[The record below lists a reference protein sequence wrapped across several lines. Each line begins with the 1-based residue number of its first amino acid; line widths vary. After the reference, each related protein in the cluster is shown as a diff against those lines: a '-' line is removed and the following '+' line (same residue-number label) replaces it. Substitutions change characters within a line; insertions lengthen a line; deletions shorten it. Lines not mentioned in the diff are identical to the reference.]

1 MNPVISI
8 YTKLWIV
15 PYNNKKPISPS
26 LQAWGYCLI
35 NIIAVV
41 LCMPSIK
48 DLFSDETLP
57 TNEDTYP
64 ADNMSY
70 RGLLVVSQFNLSP
83 IIYQQDIQVRLL
95 LLKILHYQVPAHFLG
110 NSLFSLDSQNS
121 NHILFVE

>member
-1 MNPVISI
+1 
-8 YTKLWIV
+8 
-15 PYNNKKPISPS
+15 
-26 LQAWGYCLI
+26 
-35 NIIAVV
+35 
-41 LCMPSIK
+41 MPSIK

-95 LLKILHYQVPAHFLG
+95 LLKILHYQLPAHFLS
-110 NSLFSLDSQNS
+110 NSLSSLDSQNS

>member
-1 MNPVISI
+1 MDS
-8 YTKLWIV
+8 
-15 PYNNKKPISPS
+15 PISPS
-26 LQAWGYCLI
+26 LQAWGYGLI

-64 ADNMSY
+64 ADKMSY

-95 LLKILHYQVPAHFLG
+95 LLKILHYQLPAHFLS